1 LLEVLDIIIDA
12 LASLQLLLTL
22 NNKVDTIDQHVDQF
36 NFTKAQ
42 SVGVRDIK
50 DTANSLAINTTSA
63 SLLKSHLFEDGKEV
77 LAAAH
82 VWDFDVDTASD
93 TGTQVG
99 WASENVS
106 EVLVPHE
113 IVAASL
119 DGRLKLVQT
128 VAESCEDLLHV
139 AVLLHGNNS
148 DVVLF
153 VDPDEEVFGS
163 VVPDTS
169 GIGPVTGHTGA
180 GEKWRDWLVKEK
192 VVVDELVLFGLGHLA
207 KGVVL
212 SGELTAKV
220 GETVDDD
227 FLDLSSLSSAAPW
240 GQRVA
245 ADGSSGSASR
255 RNNVVHVELVA
266 NNLCWVEASLVLV
279 AWLVAVVS
287 VFDDWVEE
295 LLEGFVRLFVT
306 GNGADGHDKWM
317 AGVVDTGLDS
327 IIDGVARWG
336 LSSSHFLVE
345 FLGEHLGHV
354 VVVLAEVGEFLVGG
368 VVSFVKSHGRD
379 VKRAFLASGNY
390 ST

>member
-113 IVAASL
+113 IVAAGL

-180 GEKWRDWLVKEK
+180 GEKWRYWLVKEK

-240 GQRVA
+240 WQRVA

-255 RNNVVHVELVA
+255 GNNVVHVELVA

-306 GNGADGHDKWM
+306 GNGADSHDKWM

-379 VKRAFLASGNY
+379 VEKSFSCVW
-390 ST
+390 